1 MENFIFV
8 QFKLKFVSHLQ
19 SQVFGAG
26 YRSLPTMSEEEYF
39 QLELKQGKIVQ
50 EYNQWVEYNSFFD
63 PLSANPPNWSNTLKT
78 IRRLLPTN
86 CLGVF
91 NHFVGLALKGL
102 NTEIMISFM

>member
-8 QFKLKFVSHLQ
+8 QFKWKFVSHLQ

-50 EYNQWVEYNSFFD
+50 EYNQWVEYNSFFN
-63 PLSANPPNWSNTLKT
+63 PLSANPPNWSNILDNSSAFADE
-78 IRRLLPTN
+78 LFECVQPF
-86 CLGVF
+86 CGV
-91 NHFVGLALKGL
+91 G
-102 NTEIMISFM
+102 T

>member
-39 QLELKQGKIVQ
+39 QRELKQGKIVQ
-50 EYNQWVEYNSFFD
+50 EYNQ
-63 PLSANPPNWSNTLKT
+63 
-78 IRRLLPTN
+78 
-86 CLGVF
+86 
-91 NHFVGLALKGL
+91 
-102 NTEIMISFM
+102 